1 MKKILSLILLMTAII
16 FTSFAEDSKDN
27 STCKPIQLESHPI
40 AGSGSSTRPRAPM
53 YIDID
58 AWYDSEEQVINIS
71 YDGDAD
77 GEVLLYLNGN
87 IVDISSEINTTFR
100 IQSPGLYQI
109 EIITENW
116 TAEGSIQL

>member
-16 FTSFAEDSKDN
+16 FPSFAEDSKDT

-40 AGSGSSTRPRAPM
+40 ASSSGSGVHRVPM
-53 YIDID
+53 YINIE
-58 AWYDSEEQVINIS
+58 AWYDSEGQVINIS

>member
-1 MKKILSLILLMTAII
+1 MKKILSLILLMTAIT
-16 FTSFAEDSKDN
+16 FSSFAQDSKDTP
-27 STCKPIQLESHPI
+27 SSVPIQLETHMPT
-40 AGSGSSTRPRAPM
+40 GSGSSTRPRTPM
-53 YIDID
+53 YIDIE

-87 IVDISSEINTTFR
+87 IVDVSSEINTTFR
-100 IQSPGLYQI
+100 IQSSGLYQI